1 MIKTVVVD
9 LGGVLF
15 AEGKSVAMK
24 RLAELH
30 SYDPR
35 RVGDILSS
43 PESIALRQGLL
54 SDGEFWKWAGEQ
66 LPPDY
71 DTALIREEWYNGY
84 VLDQDILDLITRLK
98 GKYKIIAFSG
108 NIRSRV
114 EFLEKKYHFRHLFDC
129 EVYSFDHHLTKPDE
143 RFVKIMVE
151 KAGAKPEEILYLEDN
166 EAYARPAKELG
177 VQVVIYKR
185 GEAEK
190 LRKELGQR
198 GIMC

>member
-114 EFLEKKYHFRHLFDC
+114 EFLEKKYHFRHLFDG
-129 EVYSFDHHLTKPDE
+129 EVYSFDHRLTKPDE

-151 KAGAKPEEILYLEDN
+151 KAEAKPEEILYLEDN